1 LKAYKQCELDH
12 KNVTATTVNL
22 KEWSNTNQGLVEY
35 LKRCFRLT
43 MILLAYV
50 VREDPYVVAFDPAGG
65 YATKQLELIAR
76 APIILSHGPPQTFT
90 QIF

>member
-1 LKAYKQCELDH
+1 
-12 KNVTATTVNL
+12 
-22 KEWSNTNQGLVEY
+22 
-35 LKRCFRLT
+35 